1 MSTAAT
7 RVLIRAAEA
16 CAARPE
22 PHEIAALM
30 EALVDRVLEHRAE
43 TYPPQVRAPAITH
56 AEGSPLL
63 RADESFAGL
72 HAARLV
78 PRTVL
83 LDGRGDAAPRNPE
96 DQGDGA

>member
-1 MSTAAT
+1 MYGCKDDGVKGNCAVTHMRWDRSALAAQ
-7 RVLIRAAEA
+7 A
-16 CAARPE
+16 
-22 PHEIAALM
+22 
-30 EALVDRVLEHRAE
+30 
-43 TYPPQVRAPAITH
+43 APAITH
-56 AEGSPLL
+56 ADGSPLL
-63 RADESFAGL
+63 RPQDDFGRR